1 MGTDFSRTE
10 VTVAGKMVC
19 SQGRS
24 DEGFRAGDQMR
35 QGSEL
40 ELGGGRGTDY
50 IYESQG
56 DYHQHRGSKPHL
68 YLIDISGVFVFQCF
82 SGHGVRVP

>member
-40 ELGGGRGTDY
+40 ELGGAGGRT
-50 IYESQG
+50 IFKN
-56 DYHQHRGSKPHL
+56 HRG
-68 YLIDISGVFVFQCF
+68 IIISTED
-82 SGHGVRVP
+82 PNPIYI